1 MMVVIAVVLPFLLG
15 LVTIAE
21 VRVALGKSRSKKPKK
36 GDTKKPEIKKPETK
50 KPLKAGKT
58 EAGKTSGQMGGIG
71 AHVGSFISSLGS
83 LGTVLRQRKGHK
95 KKVDDINRMLDKA
108 VTEKVPV
115 PAPAV
120 PGGGAGT
127 APGGGAG
134 LAIPVPSGEADP
146 FLSLSGEEFDAG
158 LLDGLDDI
166 NAPVASPEGPAPGG
180 APASSAPETE
190 LSMPSLDIPAG
201 SEGELKTPAPGGL
214 EEFSSL
220 DSGESLDS
228 DFGDLDNLSLDDV
241 ETDVET
247 GVTGPVVM
255 LTPTDAGEGG
265 KVDMNAEPVVTG
277 STAVKTAWIPSD
289 APKDARLFTR
299 PDLHPVGHGLVCR
312 GSDGH

>member
-166 NAPVASPEGPAPGG
+166 NAPVASPE
-180 APASSAPETE
+180 E
-190 LSMPSLDIPAG
+190 
-201 SEGELKTPAPGGL
+201 PAPGGL
-214 EEFSSL
+214 
-220 DSGESLDS
+220 
-228 DFGDLDNLSLDDV
+228 LSLPHPKLNCQCHHLIYRPEV
-241 ETDVET
+241 RENSRRLLRGASKSSAAWT
-247 GVTGPVVM
+247 PANHSI
-255 LTPTDAGEGG
+255 LTSGI
-265 KVDMNAEPVVTG
+265 
-277 STAVKTAWIPSD
+277 STT
-289 APKDARLFTR
+289 
-299 PDLHPVGHGLVCR
+299 
-312 GSDGH
+312 